1 MSRTTLY
8 VPGDRPD
15 RFDKA
20 LKSGADAIIC
30 DLEDAVADAAK
41 ETAREAVDL
50 WLRANSGAPAW
61 VRINNRPDIANED
74 AQLVRSLV
82 SDNVGFAGV
91 VVPKA
96 DAASCSAD
104 FGGSPM
110 MALIE
115 SAVGVAEIYE
125 IAAVAGVV
133 RLALGEADLA
143 ADMGMEPSPDALEM
157 WPIRTRVVV
166 ASVGCGLEA
175 PCGPVFTNLD
185 DDAGLVATSESL
197 RRHGFGGRSV
207 IHPKQVAA
215 VNAAF
220 TPSDDEIARAE
231 AMIAAFEE
239 ATADGRAV
247 AVVDGEF
254 VDAAVLRWARSVL
267 ARVPQDR
274 PINPRQ

>member
-15 RFDKA
+15 RFGKA
-20 LKSGADAIIC
+20 LESGADAIIC
-30 DLEDAVADAAK
+30 DLEDAVV
-41 ETAREAVDL
+41 ETAKANAQEAVSQ
-50 WLRANSGAPAW
+50 WLRANSGVPAW
-61 VRINNRPDIANED
+61 VRVNNRPDLLDND
-74 AQLVRSLV
+74 AALVRSLV
-82 SDNVGFAGV
+82 ADGVSFAGV

-96 DAASCSAD
+96 DPAACSAD
-104 FGGSPM
+104 FGGCPIT
-110 MALIE
+110 ALIE
-115 SAVGVAEIYE
+115 SAVGVAQIYE
-125 IAAVAGVV
+125 IAAVPEVV

-143 ADMGMEPSPDALEM
+143 ADMGMQPSPDALEM

-166 ASVGCGLEA
+166 ASVGAGLDA

-185 DDAGLVATSESL
+185 DAAGLAASSESL

-220 TPSDDEIARAE
+220 TPSDDETTRARAV
-231 AMIAAFEE
+231 MAAFEAAAAE
-239 ATADGRAV
+239 GRAI

-254 VDAAVLRWARSVL
+254 IDEAVMRWARSVL
-267 ARVPQDR
+267 ARAPAAAD
-274 PINPRQ
+274 

>member
-20 LKSGADAIIC
+20 LMSGADAIIC
-30 DLEDAVADAAK
+30 DLEDAVAEVAK
-41 ETAREAVDL
+41 ATARAAVDQ
-50 WLRANSGAPAW
+50 WLRANPGVPAW
-61 VRINNRPDIANED
+61 VRINNRPDLVDDDTE
-74 AQLVRSLV
+74 LVRSLAA
-82 SDNVGFAGV
+82 DGVGFAGV

-96 DAASCSAD
+96 DAAACSGD
-104 FGGSPM
+104 FGGSPVT
-110 MALIE
+110 ALIE
-115 SAVGVAEIYE
+115 SAVGVAQIYE
-125 IAAVAGVV
+125 IAAVPEVE

-143 ADMGMEPSPDALEM
+143 ADLGMEPSPDALEM

-166 ASVGCGLEA
+166 ASAGAGLEA

-185 DDAGLVATSESL
+185 DDTGLAATSESL
-197 RRHGFGGRSV
+197 RRHGFGGRAV

-220 TPSDDEIARAE
+220 SPSDDEISRAE
-231 AMIAAFEE
+231 AVVAAFEE
-239 ATADGRAV
+239 VSADGRAV

-254 VDAAVLRWARSVL
+254 VDEAVMRWARAVL
-267 ARVPQDR
+267 ARVPPDR
-274 PINPRQ
+274 PVNP

>member
-20 LKSGADAIIC
+20 LESGADAIIC
-30 DLEDAVADAAK
+30 DLEDAVAEAAK
-41 ETAREAVDL
+41 ATAREAVGQ
-50 WLRANSGAPAW
+50 WLRVNPGVAAW
-61 VRINNRPDIANED
+61 VRINNRPDLLDQD
-74 AQLVRSLV
+74 AELVRSLV
-82 SDNVGFAGV
+82 SDGVGFAGV

-96 DAASCSAD
+96 DASACSAD
-104 FGGSPM
+104 FGGCPV

-115 SAVGVAEIYE
+115 SAVGVAQIYE
-125 IAAVAGVV
+125 IAAVPEVV

-143 ADMGMEPSPDALEM
+143 ADLGMEPSPDALEM

-166 ASVGCGLEA
+166 ASAGEGLEA

-207 IHPKQVAA
+207 IHPKQVTA

-220 TPSDDEIARAE
+220 TPTDDEIARAE
-231 AMIAAFEE
+231 GLVTAFEE

-247 AVVDGEF
+247 AVIDGEF
-254 VDAAVLRWARSVL
+254 IDAAVMRWARSVL
-267 ARVPQDR
+267 NRVPRDR
-274 PINPRQ
+274 

>member
-20 LKSGADAIIC
+20 LESGADAIIC
-30 DLEDAVADAAK
+30 DLEDAVAEVAK
-41 ETAREAVDL
+41 ATAREAVGQ
-50 WLRANSGAPAW
+50 WLRANSGVPAW
-61 VRINNRPDIANED
+61 VRINNRPDMVEED
-74 AQLVRSLV
+74 AALVRSLV
-82 SDNVGFAGV
+82 SQGVGFAGV

-96 DAASCSAD
+96 DTAACSVD
-104 FGGSPM
+104 YGGCPVT
-110 MALIE
+110 ALIE
-115 SAVGVAEIYE
+115 SAIGVAEIYQ
-125 IAAVAGVV
+125 IAAVPEVV

-143 ADMGMEPSPDALEM
+143 ADMGMQPSPDALEM

-166 ASVGCGLEA
+166 ASAGSGLEA

-185 DDAGLVATSESL
+185 DRAGLVATSESL

-215 VNAAF
+215 VNTAF

-231 AMIAAFEE
+231 AVVAAFE
-239 ATADGRAV
+239 AAAAAGRAV
-247 AVVDGEF
+247 AVINGEF
-254 VDAAVLRWARSVL
+254 IDAAVMRWARAVL
-267 ARVPQDR
+267 ARVPSH
-274 PINPRQ
+274 

>member
-20 LKSGADAIIC
+20 LESGADAVIC
-30 DLEDAVADAAK
+30 DLEDAVAEAAK
-41 ETAREAVDL
+41 ATAREAVGQ
-50 WLRANSGAPAW
+50 WLRANPGVPAW
-61 VRINNRPDIANED
+61 VRINNRPDLVDHD
-74 AQLVRSLV
+74 AELVRSLV
-82 SDNVGFAGV
+82 SDGVGFAGV

-96 DAASCSAD
+96 DAAACSAD
-104 FGGSPM
+104 FGSCPV

-115 SAVGVAEIYE
+115 SAVGVAQIYE
-125 IAAVAGVV
+125 IAAVPEVV

-143 ADMGMEPSPDALEM
+143 ADLGMEPSPDALEM

-166 ASVGCGLEA
+166 ASAGEGLEA

-220 TPSDDEIARAE
+220 TPSDEEIARAE
-231 AMIAAFEE
+231 GLVAAFEE

-247 AVVDGEF
+247 AVLDGEF
-254 VDAAVLRWARSVL
+254 IDEAVMRWARSVL
-267 ARVPQDR
+267 NRVPRDR
-274 PINPRQ
+274 PRP